1 MSETKESILVRATE
15 LFLRRSYEGVSIQ
28 DIAQAVGLTKS
39 SLYHHFPKG
48 KEQIFQE
55 VADGIFAK
63 FIFDYAERSQL
74 LLGELCRAFLD
85 NQRQVLA
92 SRLPLSDDARENEK
106 GKINFYGLLW
116 DAFRTL
122 PDFRGRIE
130 THTSRE
136 RSVWREAAQRS
147 IEKKE
152 IRADL
157 DPERVARLFTATLD
171 GAGMAIIW
179 KGRDTYL
186 EDVEELWGDLLVAL
200 APRKK
205 GGAG

>member
-39 SLYHHFPKG
+39 SLYHHFPNG

-55 VADGIFAK
+55 VADGFFAK
-63 FIFDYAERSQL
+63 FTFDYAAQVPLSL
-74 LLGELCRAFLD
+74 KELCQAFLD
-85 NQRQVLA
+85 NQRQALA
-92 SRLPLSDDARENEK
+92 KRPPSSKDSRENEK
-106 GKINFYGLLW
+106 GKINYYGLLW
-116 DAFRTL
+116 DAFRNL
-122 PDFRGRIE
+122 PDFRGRVEI
-130 THTSRE
+130 HALRE
-136 RSVWREAAQRS
+136 RNVWREAAQRS
-147 IEKKE
+147 IEKGE
-152 IRADL
+152 IRGDL

-171 GAGMAIIW
+171 GIGIAIIW

-186 EDVEELWGDLLVAL
+186 EDIEELWGDLLVAL
-200 APRKK
+200 APRRE